1 MHMKQISKR
10 EKSADLPIV
19 TAGESG
25 VKYPPLFNKAMRSVS
40 PAFVIVAGSEIG
52 MVNTASIIWMSPPR

>member
-1 MHMKQISKR
+1 MSRGIVKC
-10 EKSADLPIV
+10 EKFEDLPIV

-25 VKYPPLFNKAMRSVS
+25 VRYPPLFNKAMRSVS

-52 MVNTASIIWMSPPR
+52 MVNTASII